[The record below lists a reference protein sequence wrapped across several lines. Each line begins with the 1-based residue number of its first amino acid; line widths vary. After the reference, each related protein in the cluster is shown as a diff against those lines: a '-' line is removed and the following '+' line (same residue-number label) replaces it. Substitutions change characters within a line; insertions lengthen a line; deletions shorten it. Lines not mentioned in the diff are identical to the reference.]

1 MTVGKFTGEYVDAG
15 HAELT
20 EEDKELLA
28 LAKHDDEQKNSIQDD
43 IADMFNE
50 ENPEGTYQRT
60 TKNLNK
66 AVEKLGA
73 DIYAALD
80 IPQKKV

>member
-1 MTVGKFTGEYVDAG
+1 MTTGKFTGEYEDAG

-28 LAKHDDEQKNSIQDD
+28 LAKHNDLTNSIQDD

-66 AVEKLGA
+66 AVEKLGD
-73 DIYAALD
+73 DIFAALD
-80 IPQKKV
+80 IPKKKG